1 MLDKIAS
8 EIPDPSGAVVAV
20 LGLAFKPNTDDIR
33 EAPSLQLIDAFL
45 ARDASVRVYDPAAMQ
60 NTEALYGDRITF
72 CKDSYS
78 AVEGADALLITT
90 EWNEFRVLDFD
101 KVKKLMKKLLLFDCR
116 NIYKP
121 DRMKGMGFKY
131 HSFGR

>member
-1 MLDKIAS
+1 M
-8 EIPDPSGAVVAV
+8 AV

-33 EAPSLQLIDAFL
+33 EAPALKLIDAL
-45 ARDASVRVYDPAAMQ
+45 LERGASVRAYDPAAVP
-60 NTEALYGDRITF
+60 NTKAVYGDRITF

-78 AVEGADALLITT
+78 AVEGADALLIAT

-121 DRMKGMGFKY
+121 DTMKRMGFTY